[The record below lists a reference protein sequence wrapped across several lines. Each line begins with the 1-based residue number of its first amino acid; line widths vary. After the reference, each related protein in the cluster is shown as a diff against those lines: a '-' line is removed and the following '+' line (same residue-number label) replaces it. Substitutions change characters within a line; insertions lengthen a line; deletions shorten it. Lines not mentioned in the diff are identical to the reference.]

1 MHITNREDLRVG
13 DIATFTHHGHKFAGP
28 LWEREEGTLFLGP
41 EGVRYKHRHTGE
53 LRWSQYF
60 EFVSGTR
67 EAPPLPTEPGSVIL
81 VSECRG
87 ERVDV
92 PVLAVCDGEGEWR
105 TFGHMFD
112 GCMWHRPDH
121 ITAWTPARVVAA

>member
-1 MHITNREDLRVG
+1 MHITNRDDLRVG
-13 DIATFTHHGHKFAGP
+13 DIATFAFDGHEFTGRVWAGGGGA
-28 LWEREEGTLFLGP
+28 LYVGASLVRDSGGP
-41 EGVRYKHRHTGE
+41 Y
-53 LRWSQYF
+53 

-92 PVLAVCDGEGEWR
+92 PVLAVCDGDGKWR

-112 GCMWHRPDH
+112 GCMWHRPEH
-121 ITAWTPARVVAA
+121 IGAWTPARVVAA